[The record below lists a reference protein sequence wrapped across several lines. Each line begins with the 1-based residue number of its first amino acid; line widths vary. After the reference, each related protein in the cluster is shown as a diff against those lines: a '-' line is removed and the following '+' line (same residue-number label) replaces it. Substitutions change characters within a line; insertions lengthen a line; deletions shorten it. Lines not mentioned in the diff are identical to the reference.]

1 LLPCTCQLCPRAL
14 HDAVP
19 IPSGMFPGAFSS
31 ARAVL
36 PMTGYY
42 EWVEAA
48 AGGKDPFFI
57 HHPEGQ
63 LLHAAGLTAA
73 RKDEADVWDISFTV
87 ITREARDAGGE
98 VHDRMP
104 AFLTEDALEEWLS
117 PRKLEDDQKAPLLA
131 QLEPVPTAVARQR
144 VSPPADRQGP

>member
-104 AFLTEDALEEWLS
+104 AFLTEGALEEGLF
-117 PRKLEDDQKAPLLA
+117 PGKLEGDREAPMLA
-131 QLEPVPTAVARQR
+131 QSEAGCTAVAGQI
-144 VSPPADRQGP
+144 VPCPA